1 MTRPTLDPSQRVV
14 VTGLAYVSGLGFGH
28 EDHERALREGRSAA
42 APITRFD
49 TAGFRTSRGAQCD
62 ERALEARLLER
73 FSPARLRG
81 LGVDTRMALYSV
93 GAALK
98 DAGLSAKNLPLP
110 FPLVL
115 GTTLEGFWQG
125 EQWYEEVLRRSPQK
139 ARPRRLRLAT
149 SGAQLS
155 TIAGLLSMPIQ
166 PAVVSNACATGLSAL
181 GRLFRRIRR
190 GAESLGIAG
199 GYDTL
204 TRFIHLGFD
213 SLGALTPKTCSPFD
227 RNRSGFFLGDGSAAL
242 VLESLKSA
250 RLRGARIRMEIL
262 GYGESADGY
271 HPTHPEPGGKGIA
284 RAVSLCLESAGIP
297 ASQIDYV
304 NAHGTATP
312 ANDQAEARGLLLALG
327 EAAGRRVPVSS
338 TKPLVGHTLGAAG
351 ALEQCFCSLALE
363 RGFLPPQA
371 NLSELDP
378 DCPVSVV
385 RDAAGRPRIAL
396 NTSLGF
402 GGANSVLLSRR
413 WEGAE

>member
-1 MTRPTLDPSQRVV
+1 MTRMTLDPSQRVV

-28 EDHERALREGRSAA
+28 DDHEPALREGRSAA
-42 APITRFD
+42 APISRFD
-49 TAGFRTSRGAQCD
+49 TTGFRTSRGAQCD

-93 GAALK
+93 WAALE
-98 DAGLSAKNLPLP
+98 DAGLSARDLPLP
-110 FPLVL
+110 LPMVL

-125 EQWYEEVLRRSPQK
+125 EQWFEEVLRRGSQK
-139 ARPRRLRLAT
+139 ARPRRLRQAT

-155 TIAGLLSMPIQ
+155 AIAGLLSLPIE
-166 PAVVSNACATGLSAL
+166 PVVVSNACATGLSAI

-190 GAESLGIAG
+190 GADTLGIAG

-213 SLGALTPKTCSPFD
+213 SLGALTPKTCAPFD
-227 RNRSGFFLGDGSAAL
+227 RNRSGFFLGDGAAAL

-250 RLRGARIRMEIL
+250 RLRGARIRSEIL

-271 HPTHPEPGGKGIA
+271 HPTHPEPAGKGIA
-284 RAVSLCLESAGIP
+284 RAVGHCLQSAGISP
-297 ASQIDYV
+297 AQIDYV

-312 ANDQAEARGLLLALG
+312 ANDQAEARGLLSALG
-327 EAAGRRVPVSS
+327 EAVGRRIPVSS

-371 NLSELDP
+371 NLTELDP
-378 DCPVSVV
+378 DCPLCVV
-385 RDAAGRPRIAL
+385 RVPAGRPEIAL

-402 GGANSVLLSRR
+402 GGANGVLLSRR
-413 WEGAE
+413 WERSE